1 MKRSIVAAAIVA
13 TVVGGSSA
21 TAARLISGKDIR
33 DGSITARDIREG
45 GITLNRL
52 TPGAQALL
60 RNKASNSFTGNSQSA
75 PVKGDKGDKGDTG
88 ATGPQ
93 GPKGDTGA
101 QGPAGDTASSAN
113 WGIINRNTLG
123 SPDQELRSG
132 PGVPP
137 NGKGSLN
144 LAVQAAPEFPSSAQ
158 QEKAAFGNEIDF
170 AGNLVSDITAIG
182 FWIYNTGEDNSR
194 GTPNTPSITLEIDP
208 NLAATPSNF
217 SSLVFTPATNP
228 PANQWSP
235 FIDATSA
242 AAGTWFLTGAAGT
255 ATGCLIGTPC
265 SFTALQTALA
275 DGGDAATVL
284 SVAITKGRDF
294 SYQGA
299 VDGLRIN
306 DRLFDF
312 EEKGVNERGAK

>member
-1 MKRSIVAAAIVA
+1 MKRSILAAAVVA

-21 TAARLISGKDIR
+21 TAAKFVTGNDIK

-52 TPGAQALL
+52 TPGAQQLL
-60 RNKASNSFTGNSQSA
+60 RAKNTFTGNSQSVA
-75 PVKGDKGDKGDTG
+75 VKGEKGE
-88 ATGPQ
+88 
-93 GPKGDTGA
+93 KGDTGA
-101 QGPAGDTASSAN
+101 QGLQGAQGPQGPQGLAGDTASSDN
-113 WGIINRNTLG
+113 WGIVNRNTIG
-123 SPDQELRSG
+123 SPDMTLRSG
-132 PGVPP
+132 PAVPP
-137 NGKGSLN
+137 NGTGSLN
-144 LAVQAAPEFPSSAQ
+144 LAVQAAPEFPGSAQ

-170 AGNLVSDITAIG
+170 GGNLVKDLTAIG

-194 GTPNTPSITLEIDP
+194 GNPNTPSITLEIDP
-208 NLAATPSNF
+208 NLAATASNF
-217 SSLVFTPATNP
+217 SSLVFTPAVNP
-228 PANQWSP
+228 TANQWSP

-265 SFTALQTALA
+265 TFAALQTALA
-275 DGGDAATVL
+275 DGGDLATILTVQ
-284 SVAITKGRDF
+284 VTKGRDF

-312 EEKGVNERGAK
+312 EEKGVSEKGAK